1 MNNKKEFEKWK
12 IDSKQSLKNLEEE
25 ETLTLGNQTFL
36 NEMILDESL

>member
-1 MNNKKEFEKWK
+1 MKDKFET
-12 IDSKQSLKNLEEE
+12 IFENLEEE